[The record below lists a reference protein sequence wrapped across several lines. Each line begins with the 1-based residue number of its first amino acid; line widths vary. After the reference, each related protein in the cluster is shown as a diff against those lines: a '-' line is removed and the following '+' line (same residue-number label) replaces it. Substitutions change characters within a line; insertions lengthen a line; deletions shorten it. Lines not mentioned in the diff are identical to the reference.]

1 MKIFSCIFI
10 FGCKKTYKLLNL
22 MLILLRFRLIF
33 GRFFFL
39 LSLLSIYVY
48 ADHQLIQSSLSNIRP
63 HADFILFFQVQRYF
77 LQMVSLD
84 RKFSSLESAAGSLDR
99 LRTRGHDT
107 SRDNNSIPKSS
118 NQYFS
123 FWRLYESK
131 HRLAEKSSFYLPS
144 QSREA
149 AIKSTLCKNN
159 FVQRIHVD
167 TIGDFSGNI
176 EETRRKICF
185 SSSVITR
192 STLYVP

>member
-1 MKIFSCIFI
+1 
-10 FGCKKTYKLLNL
+10 
-22 MLILLRFRLIF
+22 MLILLRFLPIF

-39 LSLLSIYVY
+39 LSLLSICVY
-48 ADHQLIQSSLSNIRP
+48 ADHQLIQSFLSNIRP
-63 HADFILFFQVQRYF
+63 RADFILFFQVRRYF

-84 RKFSSLESAAGSLDR
+84 RKLSSLELASGSLDR
-99 LRTRGHDT
+99 LRTRVHDA
-107 SRDNNSIPKSS
+107 SRDNNSIPKSP

-144 QSREA
+144 RLREA

-159 FVQRIHVD
+159 FAPRIHVG

-176 EETRRKICF
+176 EETRRKMCF